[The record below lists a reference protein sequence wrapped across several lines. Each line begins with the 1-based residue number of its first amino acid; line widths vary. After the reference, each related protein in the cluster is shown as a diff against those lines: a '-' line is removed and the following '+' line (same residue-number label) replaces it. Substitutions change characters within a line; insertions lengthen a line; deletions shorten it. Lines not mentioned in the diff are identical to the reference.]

1 MKKKV
6 LALLMT
12 GVMAASLAACG
23 GAAAAPVA
31 DANADAAAA
40 TEAAAPAADAAST
53 DAAAEST
60 DAAADTAAATTPEG
74 GIRLVNGK
82 IEVDAMLKKAAEKYE
97 AETGVPV
104 VIESMGGGI
113 NIQDT
118 LKGYYQADNMPDIF
132 VCGSDDDFANWNGM
146 LVDMS
151 GEKWASDT
159 EAAYVSDEYG
169 TIGFPY
175 TTEAIGLAYN
185 ADILEKAGIDPKSIT
200 GPESMKKAFET
211 LDSKK
216 DELGLTAVI
225 GWYTEPKDLY
235 WSTGSHSFAN
245 YLDAGLKR
253 DDTTYSDMLADG
265 GKIDESRFHDYAEMI
280 GLFNQYT
287 DPNGVSGTYDNQVQG
302 FATGK
307 YAFVTQGSWIGASL
321 TDQYKDDYAASGNF
335 KIGMIP
341 YAFEEGID
349 TILTNSPSWWA
360 VFDNDNKDASLA
372 FLQWLSEDEG
382 QEILVKE
389 AGFVSPFKSCT
400 YVADDPFAQTISDYT
415 AAGKTSAWHWLKNK
429 AGLDQNALG
438 QLYTDYALG
447 VIPDADGFTQA
458 AMSKVQEY
466 YAN

>member
-1 MKKKV
+1 MKKRV

-12 GVMAASLAACG
+12 GIMAASLAACG
-23 GAAAAPVA
+23 
-31 DANADAAAA
+31 
-40 TEAAAPAADAAST
+40 EAAAPAAGTDA
-53 DAAAEST
+53 DAAAAV
-60 DAAADTAAATTPEG
+60 DAAADAVAADAVAEAAAVTTPEG

-82 IEVDAMLKKAAEKYE
+82 IEVDAQLKEAAAKYE
-97 AETGVPV
+97 EETGVPV

-132 VCGSDDDFANWNGM
+132 VCGSDDDFGNWDGM

-151 GEKWASDT
+151 GEKWAGDT
-159 EAAYVSDEYG
+159 DAAYVSDEYG

-200 GPESMKKAFET
+200 GPESMKAAFET

-265 GKIDESRFHDYAEMI
+265 GKIDEKRFHDYADMI
-280 GLFNQYT
+280 ALFNQYT

-360 VFDNDNKDASLA
+360 VFDNENKDASLA
-372 FLQWLSEDEG
+372 FLEWLSEDEG
-382 QEILVKE
+382 QEILVQE
-389 AGFVSPFKSCT
+389 AGFISPFKSCA
-400 YVADDPFAQTISDYT
+400 YIADDPFAQTISDYT

-429 AGLDQNALG
+429 SGLDQNALG
-438 QLYTDYALG
+438 QLYTDFALS

-458 AMSKVQEY
+458 VMSKVQEY